1 MSGQIILEGNGQVLI
16 STSGTSGLGVPATG
30 YGSVY
35 FGSDNLLR
43 LMDDT
48 GSVSVISK
56 GPDGT
61 SGTSGTA
68 GNSGSSGISGSSGSS
83 GQSGILGSS
92 GISSSSGSSGS
103 SGSDGGSSG
112 TSGQSRRGA
121 RTPQP
126 TQPEFENT
134 ALDMDGTALGS
145 MPSILSGPPFGLI
158 ARNIA
163 VGSYSL
169 FSLAKPGTELS
180 AQSGHVA
187 IGVSANYT
195 GHSYNFS
202 TTIGTNANAYGNIS
216 KGTYIGTNTNANQ
229 RLTDSSVIIGTN
241 AVGGKPNLGATG
253 SDVIAIGK
261 NALYNLEYRSDNNI
275 AIGEESLYNLGI
287 ATGSTGNNRNLALG
301 YRSGYN
307 ITSGSNNTLLGCTG
321 GTAGMTGALVLS
333 NGDNSTEIV
342 LLNSLVESGTY
353 TFNTRLPITIAGS
366 QYYILLST

>member
-103 SGSDGGSSG
+103 SGSNGGSSG
-112 TSGQSRRGA
+112 TSGQSGRGM
-121 RTPQP
+121 RKVQP
-126 TQPEFENT
+126 AQPEFKNA

-145 MPSILSGPPFGLI
+145 MPSTLTVSEFTINN
-158 ARNIA
+158 NIA

-195 GHSYNFS
+195 GHNYSFS
-202 TTIGTNANAYGNIS
+202 TTIGTNANAYGNAAR
-216 KGTYIGTNTNANQ
+216 GTYIGTNTNANQ

-342 LLNSLVESGTY
+342 LLSSLVESGAY
-353 TFNTRLPITIAGS
+353 TFDTRLPITIEGS
-366 QYYILLST
+366 TYYILLIT

>member
-35 FGSDNLLR
+35 LGSDNLLR

-68 GNSGSSGISGSSGSS
+68 GNTGSSGISGSSGTSGQTGSS
-83 GQSGILGSS
+83 GNS

-112 TSGQSRRGA
+112 TSGQSGRGA
-121 RTPQP
+121 RSAQP
-126 TQPEFENT
+126 TQPEYENT
-134 ALDMDGTALGS
+134 ALDMDDTALGS
-145 MPSILSGPPFGLI
+145 MPSTLAVSTIYG
-158 ARNIA
+158 NTA

-169 FSLAKPGTELS
+169 FSLAKPGFELS
-180 AQSGHVA
+180 PQQGHVA

-195 GHSYNFS
+195 GHNYNYS
-202 TTIGTNANAYGNIS
+202 TTIGTNANKYGNS
-216 KGTYIGTNTNANQ
+216 VRATCIGTNTNANQ

-253 SDVIAIGK
+253 SDCVAIGK
-261 NALYNLEYRSDNNI
+261 NALYNLEFRSDNNI

-307 ITSGSNNTLLGCTG
+307 ITSGSNNTILGCTG

-342 LLNSLVESGTY
+342 LLSSLIQSGTY
-353 TFNTRLPITIAGS
+353 TFNRRLPITIQGS
-366 QYYILLST
+366 TYYILLST